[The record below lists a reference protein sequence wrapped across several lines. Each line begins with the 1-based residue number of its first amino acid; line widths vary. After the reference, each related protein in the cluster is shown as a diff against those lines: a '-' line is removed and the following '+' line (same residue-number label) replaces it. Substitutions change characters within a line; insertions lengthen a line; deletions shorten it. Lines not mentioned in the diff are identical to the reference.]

1 MKKVSKLKIQL
12 PFGNRDDSICDLE
25 HAKYRF
31 NFDSEVIVVAEG
43 QVVKSFD
50 ELLELTQREDL
61 REKQFIEVK
70 LFPLF
75 SGG

>member
-1 MKKVSKLKIQL
+1 MTRVSKLKVQL
-12 PFGNRDDSICDLE
+12 PFGNQDDIICELAD
-25 HAKYRF
+25 AKSRL
-31 NFDSEVIVVAEG
+31 NFDSEIVVVAEG

-50 ELLELTQREDL
+50 ELIEIANREDL
-61 REKQFIEVK
+61 KEKGFVEVK